1 MSDRPRILIVEDD
14 ATLRDGLALAL
25 RGQDWFVETASDGAL
40 AQRLLAGASFD
51 LVLLDL
57 MLPQRSGLEVLRGMR
72 AAGLTTV
79 VVVLTAKGEESEKVL
94 ALDLGAD
101 DYVTKP
107 FGLREL
113 IARVRAHL
121 RRLGRLDGGAQA
133 AIPPFRL
140 GDVAIDLGAF
150 LVRRAEGEVSLSR
163 KEAGILDLLVR
174 AKGRAVDRN
183 EILDVVW
190 GRGSDVT
197 HRTIDT
203 HVLNLRQ
210 KIESESGTPR
220 HLLAVHGVGYRLVM
234 DPTDS

>member
-1 MSDRPRILIVEDD
+1 MSDRPRLLVVEDD

-25 RGQDWFVETASDGAL
+25 AGQDWFVETAADGAL
-40 AQRLLAGASFD
+40 AQRLLAGLNFD
-51 LVLLDL
+51 VVLLDL
-57 MLPQRSGLEVLRGMR
+57 MLPQRSGLEVLRGLR
-72 AAGLTTV
+72 AAGNRAV
-79 VVVLTAKGEESEKVL
+79 VIVLTAKGEESEKVL

-113 IARVRAHL
+113 MARVRAHL
-121 RRLGRLDGGAQA
+121 RRIGRLDASAQEP
-133 AIPPFRL
+133 IGVFRL
-140 GDVAIDLGAF
+140 GEITIDLGAF
-150 LVRRAEGEVSLSR
+150 TVRRVEGEVSLSR
-163 KEAGILDLLVR
+163 KEAGILELLVR

-210 KIESESGTPR
+210 KIEGEPASPR

-234 DPTDS
+234 DSTDS